1 MPDTVGQRLKKAR
14 EEKYLTLEKVAEQTR
29 IRATFLKALE
39 ADDYSVMPSAAQG
52 RGFLRNYAE
61 FLNIDIDEVIA
72 ELHRGA
78 PPPEQIS
85 GPLPEI
91 KSGEMEVPRLTEVT
105 AEQEI
110 PPSRMNEFFAGWK
123 ARFNDSLQ
131 GIRDRLA
138 QRRKPTP
145 GNEMESAEPPADER
159 AEEVPAPPFPA
170 EEASGVEAE
179 SADLEQETK
188 IPILAGLGS
197 LFKFS
202 IRRRE
207 ATSYSQAP
215 VEEKEG
221 SSIPVEPGG
230 IPPPETS
237 RDIFAEIG
245 RKLRDRREMLS
256 LTIDEV
262 ERHTRMRSAYL
273 YALEEGRVE
282 SLPSPVQTRGMLAN
296 YAAFMDLESESILLR
311 FADALQ
317 SQRREKYSETPREMV
332 QSEVKTSMPILR
344 SFIAGDLIFGMVM
357 IATILALSIWG
368 ITRVL
373 DSEEG
378 AAVQSTAP
386 SIVEVLAGTPQAGG
400 PAVETFV
407 PVGEAPLP
415 TGAFG
420 LNTVEAPTFSPNI
433 NVVINVFAVERTYL
447 QVKVDGEVAF
457 EGRITPRETR
467 QYEAENQVELLTG
480 NGAALRIT
488 YNGRDLGLMGNIGE
502 VVSRVYTIAG
512 VVTPTSTVPPTPTAT
527 LPTTPTPSP
536 TPTLA
541 PTPEE
546 TSAP

>member
-1 MPDTVGQRLKKAR
+1 MPETVGQRLKKAR

-61 FLNIDIDEVIA
+61 FLSINIDEVIA

-78 PPPEQIS
+78 PQPEQIS

-91 KSGEMEVPRLTEVT
+91 KSGEMEVPRLTEAAV
-105 AEQEI
+105 EQEI
-110 PPSRMNEFFAGWK
+110 PTSPLREFFAGWK
-123 ARFNDSLQ
+123 VRFISSVQGLRDSL
-131 GIRDRLA
+131 A
-138 QRRKPTP
+138 SRRKSNRGPET
-145 GNEMESAEPPADER
+145 ESVEPPAD
-159 AEEVPAPPFPA
+159 AEANAEPAPSTPA
-170 EEASGVEAE
+170 EGAPASEAGPADRNIEAG
-179 SADLEQETK
+179 
-188 IPILAGLGS
+188 IPFLTRLGS
-197 LFKFS
+197 LFKLS
-202 IRRRE
+202 IRRRQ
-207 ATSYSQAP
+207 ATSSLETP

-221 SSIPVEPGG
+221 PSTPAGPGSV
-230 IPPPETS
+230 PPPETS

-245 RKLRDRREMLS
+245 RKLRERREMLS

-262 ERHTRMRSAYL
+262 ERHTHMRSAYL
-273 YALEEGRVE
+273 YAIEEGRVE

-296 YAAFMDLESESILLR
+296 YTAFMDLESESILLR

-317 SQRREKYSETPREMV
+317 AQRREKYSETPREMV

-357 IATILALSIWG
+357 IASILALSVWG

-373 DSEEG
+373 DSEER
-378 AAVQSTAP
+378 ADVQSTAP
-386 SIVEVLAGTPQAGG
+386 SIVEVLAGTPQTGG
-400 PAVETFV
+400 SAEETFV

-415 TGAFG
+415 TSAFG
-420 LNTVEAPTFSPNI
+420 LSTVEAPTFSPNI
-433 NVVINVFAVERTYL
+433 NVVVNVFAVERTYL
-447 QVKVDGEVAF
+447 QVRVDGEVAF
-457 EGRITPRETR
+457 EGRIAPRETQ

-488 YNGRDLGLMGNIGE
+488 YNGRDLGLMGDIGE

-512 VVTPTSTVPPTPTAT
+512 AVTPTSTIPPTPTVT
-527 LPTTPTPSP
+527 LPTTPTPTP
-536 TPTLA
+536 TPTLTQ
-541 PTPEE
+541 TPEA
-546 TSAP
+546 TSTP